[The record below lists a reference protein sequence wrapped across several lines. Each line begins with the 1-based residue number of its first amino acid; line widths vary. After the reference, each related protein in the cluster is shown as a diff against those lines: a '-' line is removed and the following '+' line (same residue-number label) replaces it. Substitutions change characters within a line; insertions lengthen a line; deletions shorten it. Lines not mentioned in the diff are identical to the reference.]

1 MIPSQIL
8 PVHRLTKVPSLC
20 FINRLA
26 GVPGNLSF
34 RETLRVRAQE
44 SDPERA
50 HNYVRTDFHNCCWFG
65 FAIASEYDNVYWVK
79 GR

>member
-50 HNYVRTDFHNCCWFG
+50 HNYVRTDFIIVAGSVLQLHQNMTMFTG
-65 FAIASEYDNVYWVK
+65 
-79 GR
+79 